1 MEWTYISD
9 KKPKEDFD
17 YWVSCI
23 VKGDRET
30 PCVCL
35 AYLEEGV
42 WYFSNDMIA
51 HWANEELEEFGWV
64 PYAYQ
69 EYVIPEPAEIMEK

>member
-9 KKPKEDFD
+9 KKPEEDHD

-23 VKGDRET
+23 VWGNRRT

-35 AYLEEGV
+35 AYYEEGV
-42 WYFSNDMIA
+42 WRFSDDMIS
-51 HWANEELEEFGWV
+51 HWKDEGLGKYGWI
-64 PYAYQ
+64 PYAYM
-69 EYVIPEPAEIMEK
+69 EYVIPEPAKVREK